1 MRRQALVLTLW
12 LSCLAAFAG
21 AALPATQAAGWQA
34 HELREPGYYQ
44 LTAAD
49 IAGLAERQAQLA
61 KLLALQDIVYPQ
73 QYLLDNELRQ
83 LLRPLVHDHE
93 HYVSRLVSPAVGA
106 TADPAVNE
114 PAPPQGSDSTTG
126 FVVTSAALTQL
137 QQQPAFALLTEP
149 QLKQLQALQDAVF
162 RQQTLLDTALDLA
175 GFNTEA
181 PASAM
186 PSAQRRLV
194 YQYSFKQGNAVM
206 MPALNW
212 QAAAG
217 CGCAPVI
224 PSQAAFVNFSYALQ
238 PYWLNTPQQLNF
250 GSVHR
255 IGLYAFSID
264 GALKLQP
271 PPNWRN
277 QRPYNDFVNL
287 AQAHNTYLDIVV
299 RSDNDALWQN
309 AAASLALIDQ
319 MQHLITEPLRGFW
332 LNNLQPLVTF
342 GLSERRTVADGITLD
357 LDLRNLPPE
366 QHGSVIS
373 FIKTLK
379 QQLNNRQPTSNTD
392 SYFVNLTVPVS
403 ALLRQSVAA
412 DGKTPAAG
420 AELGFYTLDNLL
432 AIAPYVNL
440 MLIRFDDK
448 AQLSG
453 SANTLDLPP
462 FSSRLS
468 GFRQGMKQ
476 LKTAIDTMEKTTDAN
491 LLLEKMLPV
500 FHMAHFVDADSFA
513 NELTYANWNFSGA
526 GLWSL
531 PLNEA
536 QYGKLHAAFNPQPNT
551 DNQFY
556 RGYLTASAALCNV
569 ICPHRWQARL
579 LLFGVMGLLALYAA
593 ISLVM
598 FELRVLYQQR
608 IFINFLLLQPFLLLL
623 ILWCDPFWHP
633 YQELVLVVAL
643 VITLALQWYFRQ
655 QQRRREHYP

>member
-1 MRRQALVLTLW
+1 MKRWLLMVIVLCPAW
-12 LSCLAAFAG
+12 LGAETAG
-21 AALPATQAAGWQA
+21 VWQP
-34 HELREPGYYQ
+34 LDSRESGYYQ

-49 IAGLAERQAQLA
+49 ISRLGERQAQLA

-73 QYLLDNELRQ
+73 QYLLDNEVRQ

-93 HYVSRLVSPAVGA
+93 HYVSALVRPVSAAVVSDA
-106 TADPAVNE
+106 AMQ
-114 PAPPQGSDSTTG
+114 QGSDSATG
-126 FVVTSAALTQL
+126 FVVTAEALAKL
-137 QQQPAFALLTEP
+137 QQKPEFVLLTEP
-149 QLKQLQALQDAVF
+149 QLAQLQTLQDAVF
-162 RQQTLLDTALDLA
+162 RRQAILDTALDLT

-181 PASAM
+181 PAQL
-186 PSAQRRLV
+186 PSPERRLV
-194 YQYSFKQGNAVM
+194 YQLSFKQGRAVTM
-206 MPALNW
+206 QPLSW

-217 CGCAPVI
+217 CGCAPTI
-224 PSQAAFVNFSYALQ
+224 PSQASFVNFSYALQ

-264 GALKLQP
+264 GAFKLQP
-271 PPNWRN
+271 PPNWQNR
-277 QRPYNDFVNL
+277 RPYNDFVNL
-287 AQAHNTYLDIVV
+287 AQAHDTYLDIVV
-299 RSDNDALWQN
+299 RSDSNALWQN
-309 AAASLALIDQ
+309 VVASEALIEQ
-319 MQHLITEPLRGFW
+319 MQALITEPLRGFW

-366 QHGSVIS
+366 QHSSVIS

-379 QQLNNRQPTSNTD
+379 QQLNNGRATSNTD
-392 SYFVNLTVPVS
+392 SYFVNLTVPVT
-403 ALLRQSVAA
+403 ALLRQSQA
-412 DGKTPAAG
+412 DGKTLTTAP
-420 AELGFYTLDNLL
+420 ELGFYTLDNLL

-448 AQLSG
+448 AQLSAG
-453 SANTLDLPP
+453 SNAMQLPA

-476 LKTAIDTMEKTTDAN
+476 LKTAIDTMEKTADAN
-491 LLLEKMLPV
+491 RLLEKMLPV
-500 FHMAHFVDADSFA
+500 FHMSHFADADSFA

-526 GLWSL
+526 ALWSL
-531 PLNEA
+531 PLTDV
-536 QYGKLHAAFNPQPNT
+536 QYGKLNAAFKPLPNT

-556 RGYLTASAALCNV
+556 RGYLTASAALCDL
-569 ICPHRWQARL
+569 ICPNRWQARL
-579 LLFGVMGLLALYAA
+579 LLFSVVLLLALYGV
-593 ISLVM
+593 ISLVV

-608 IFINFLLLQPFLLLL
+608 LFINFLLLQPFLLLL

-633 YQELVLVVAL
+633 YQELVLVLAL
-643 VITLALQWYFRQ
+643 LITLALQWYFRQ